1 MESALYAHLPIRTKH
16 RIMKKIIASILLG
29 CSFFGL
35 RAQKEINSVA
45 PIKKVTV
52 FFTGAQV
59 QHEAKLDLQAGRQ
72 DIVFQKLTDFIDPNT
87 VQVKA
92 QGDVTI
98 LSVRTRKNFED
109 LKISNEEIHALN
121 VKKEQLFKK
130 DQALRDEYVILE
142 MDKNLLLKNRDLK
155 GQDQGL
161 KITELKEAYLFMH
174 TKLTE
179 VITRETEIYAE
190 LEDLQKKMNQIEQEI
205 ISQRSKPVINYSEVV
220 VEVDVTKSCT
230 AGFQFNYIS
239 PNATWKAYYDMRS
252 DGIGK
257 PVRLEAKA
265 NVSQTTGIEWKDV
278 DLVLSTNDPYEN
290 AQEPILQPWI
300 IYYNN
305 YPQQK
310 TQSTRTLPQ
319 VNYAGEK
326 LRGEVIDASTG
337 EALPFA
343 RVQFANNPNI
353 AAVTNFD
360 GKFEL
365 TIPRGENYVN
375 ASFVGYNNAQQQ
387 ITSTYLKFFLEPQE
401 VELEE
406 VQIRGSRSD
415 NADYYYIDG
424 IEVRTEANT
433 ISREDISRMP
443 ARSAD
448 GIASSVGGINI
459 GRKRKME
466 FKNDAAPYK
475 ANAVATTI
483 TKKDLRVE
491 YAIQSKM
498 SIPSDGMDHRV
509 SIVTHELPASY
520 EYHVVPKIDP
530 SVYLSAQVVGWEKL
544 NLLSGESNIYFDGT
558 FMGKSFL
565 DVNST
570 KDTLSFSFGK
580 DSKISVERTRLKEK
594 SKIKTIGSRQKFD
607 VTWEI
612 KIKNN
617 GGAMIPLI
625 VKDQF
630 PVSNLEDIKVKRGD
644 VLDARVDEKTG
655 IITWSFLKGISG
667 SQTITFD
674 YSVDSQYGIQLYLE

>member
-1 MESALYAHLPIRTKH
+1 
-16 RIMKKIIASILLG
+16 MKKIIASLIVGFSLVQAT
-29 CSFFGL
+29 
-35 RAQKEINSVA
+35 AQKEITSVA

-59 QHEAKLDLQAGRQ
+59 QHEAKIDLQAGRQ

-121 VKKEQLFKK
+121 EKKNSLYKR

-142 MDKNLLLKNRDLK
+142 MDKNLLMQNRDLK

-161 KITELKEAYLFMH
+161 KTTELKEAYLFMH
-174 TKLTE
+174 SKLTE
-179 VITRETEIYAE
+179 VITRETAIYAE

-220 VEVDVTKSCT
+220 VEVDVNKSCT

-290 AQEPILQPWI
+290 AQEPTLQPWI

-310 TQSTRTLPQ
+310 TQTTRNLPQ
-319 VNYAGEK
+319 VAYAGEK

-343 RVQFANNPNI
+343 RVQFASNSNI
-353 AAVTNFD
+353 ATVTNFD

-365 TIPRGENYVN
+365 TIPKGENYVN
-375 ASFVGYNNAQQQ
+375 AIFVGYNTAQLQ

-401 VELEE
+401 VNLQE
-406 VQIRGSRSD
+406 VTISGERSA
-415 NADYYYIDG
+415 NADYYVDG
-424 IEVRTEANT
+424 IQVTSESNT
-433 ISREDISRMP
+433 IYREDIARMP

-448 GIASSVGGINI
+448 MLRSVPGVQI

-466 FKNDAAPYK
+466 FKNETAPYK

-498 SIPSDGMDHRV
+498 SIPSAGMDHRV
-509 SIVTHELPASY
+509 SIATHELPASY
-520 EYHVVPKIDP
+520 EYHVIPKIDP

-580 DSKISVERTRLKEK
+580 DSKVSVERTRLKEK

-612 KIKNN
+612 KVKNN
-617 GGAMIPLI
+617 GGAMIPVI
-625 VKDQF
+625 IKDQF
-630 PVSNLEDIKVKRGD
+630 PVSNQEDIKVKQGEIVD
-644 VLDARVDEKTG
+644 GKVDEKTG
-655 IITWSFLKGISG
+655 IITWSFLKGITG
-667 SQTITFD
+667 SQIITFD

>member
-1 MESALYAHLPIRTKH
+1 
-16 RIMKKIIASILLG
+16 MKGIKQRMMKRIIASILVG
-29 CSFFGL
+29 CSFVSAN
-35 RAQKEINSVA
+35 AQKEISTVA

-59 QHEAKLDLQAGRQ
+59 QHEAKIDLVSGRQ
-72 DIVFQKLTDFIDPNT
+72 DIVFQKLTDFVDPNT

-98 LSVRTRKNFED
+98 LSVRTRKNYED

-121 VKKEQLFKK
+121 AKKDLLYKK

-142 MDKNLLLKNRDLK
+142 MDKNLLMQNRDLK

-161 KITELKEAYLFMH
+161 KTTELKEAYLFMH

-179 VITRETEIYAE
+179 VITRETAIYAE

-265 NVSQTTGIEWKDV
+265 NVSQTTGIEWKNV

-290 AQEPILQPWI
+290 AQEPTLQPWI

-310 TQSTRTLPQ
+310 TQSTRSLPQ
-319 VNYAGEK
+319 MSYDGEK

-365 TIPRGENYVN
+365 TIPKGENYVN
-375 ASFVGYNNAQQQ
+375 ASFVGYNTAQLQ
-387 ITSTYLKFFLEPQE
+387 ITSTYLKFFLEPQDVVLQE
-401 VELEE
+401 VM
-406 VQIRGSRSD
+406 VRGARAEASD
-415 NADYYYIDG
+415 YYIDG
-424 IEVRTEANT
+424 VYESDASGAT
-433 ISREDISRMP
+433 ITREDIARMP
-443 ARSAD
+443 MRSAD
-448 GIASSVGGINI
+448 MAKSIPGVQTA
-459 GRKRKME
+459 RKRKME
-466 FKNDAAPYK
+466 FKNETAAYK
-475 ANAVATTI
+475 SNTVATTI

-509 SIVTHELPASY
+509 SIATHELPASY
-520 EYHVVPKIDP
+520 EYHVIPKIDP

-558 FMGKSFL
+558 FMGKSYL

-580 DSKISVERTRLKEK
+580 DSKVSVERTRVKEK

-607 VTWEI
+607 VIWEI

-625 VKDQF
+625 VKDQY
-630 PVSNLEDIKVKRGD
+630 PVSNQEDVKVKQGELVD
-644 VLDARVDEKTG
+644 GKVDEKTG
-655 IITWSFLKGISG
+655 IITWTFLKGISG

>member
-1 MESALYAHLPIRTKH
+1 
-16 RIMKKIIASILLG
+16 MKRIIASILFG
-29 CSFFGL
+29 CSVL
-35 RAQKEINSVA
+35 NASAQKEISTIA

-59 QHEAKLDLQAGRQ
+59 QHDAKVDLQIGRQ
-72 DIVFQKLTDFIDPNT
+72 DIVFQKLTDYIDPNT

-92 QGDVTI
+92 QGEVTI

-121 VKKEQLFKK
+121 AKKDLLYKK

-142 MDKNLLLKNRDLK
+142 MDKNLLLQNRDLK

-161 KITELKEAYLFMH
+161 KTTELKEAYLFMH

-179 VITRETEIYAE
+179 VITRETAIYAE

-205 ISQRSKPVINYSEVV
+205 ISQRSKPVINYSEVI
-220 VEVDVTKSCT
+220 VEVDVNKSCS

-239 PNATWKAYYDMRS
+239 PNATWKPYYDMRS

-265 NVSQTTGIEWKDV
+265 NVSQTTGIEWKNV

-290 AQEPILQPWI
+290 AQEPTLQTWI

-310 TQSTRTLPQ
+310 TQTTRNLPQ
-319 VNYAGEK
+319 VVYAGEK

-343 RVQFANNPNI
+343 RVQFANNPNLG
-353 AAVTNFD
+353 AVTDFD

-365 TIPRGENYVN
+365 TIPKGENYVN
-375 ASFVGYNNAQQQ
+375 ASFVGYNSAQQQ
-387 ITSTYLKFFLEPQE
+387 ITSTYLKFFLEPQQL
-401 VELEE
+401 ELEE
-406 VQIRGSRSD
+406 VQIRGSRSED
-415 NADYYYIDG
+415 VEYYVDG
-424 IEVRTEANT
+424 VQDAAEGNT
-433 ISREDISRMP
+433 ITRQDISRMP
-443 ARSAD
+443 ARTM
-448 GIASSVGGINI
+448 GGEMDMIS
-459 GRKRKME
+459 GVKSYRKRKMD
-466 FKNDAAPYK
+466 FKNETTEYK
-475 ANAVATTI
+475 ANVVATTI

-509 SIVTHELPASY
+509 SIATHELPASY
-520 EYHVVPKIDP
+520 EYHVIPKIDP

-580 DSKISVERTRLKEK
+580 DSKISVERTRMKEK

-625 VKDQF
+625 VKDQY
-630 PVSNLEDIKVKRGD
+630 PVSNQEDIKVKRGELAD
-644 VLDARVDEKTG
+644 GKVDDKTG

>member
-1 MESALYAHLPIRTKH
+1 
-16 RIMKKIIASILLG
+16 MKKITASAFIAINLF
-29 CSFFGL
+29 CVQ
-35 RAQKEINSVA
+35 AQKEINSVA
-45 PIKKVTV
+45 AIKKVTV
-52 FFTGAQV
+52 FFTGAQI
-59 QHEAKLDLQAGRQ
+59 QHEAKVELQAGRQ

-109 LKISNEEIHALN
+109 IKISNEEIRSLN
-121 VKKEQLFKK
+121 EKKDLLYKK
-130 DQALRDEYVILE
+130 DQALRDEYIILE
-142 MDKNLLLKNRDLK
+142 MDKNLLLNNRDLK

-179 VITRETEIYAE
+179 VITRETAIYAE
-190 LEDLQKKMNQIEQEI
+190 LESLQKQMNKIEQEI

-220 VEVDVTKSCT
+220 VEVDVSKSCT

-239 PNATWKAYYDMRS
+239 PNATWKPYYDMRS

-290 AQEPILQPWI
+290 AQEPTLQPWI

-310 TQSTRTLPQ
+310 TQTTRTLPQ

-337 EALPFA
+337 EAMPFA
-343 RVQFANNPNI
+343 KVQFANMPGG
-353 AAVTNFD
+353 AVTDFD

-365 TIPRGENYVN
+365 IVPKGENYLN
-375 ASFVGYNNAQQQ
+375 ASFVGYNSVQLP

-401 VELEE
+401 VTLQE
-406 VQIRGSRSD
+406 VVVRGSRFGD
-415 NADYYYIDG
+415 ADYYVDG
-424 IEVRTEANT
+424 VMNNVERRDIAQMPVRSLDLEELPGV
-433 ISREDISRMP
+433 RL
-443 ARSAD
+443 
-448 GIASSVGGINI
+448 
-459 GRKRKME
+459 RKKNKME
-466 FKNDAAPYK
+466 FNNVGNTYK
-475 ANAVATTI
+475 SNSVATTV

-498 SIPSDGMDHRV
+498 TIPTDGMDHRV

-558 FMGKSFL
+558 FMGKSYL
-565 DVNST
+565 DVSST

-630 PVSNLEDIKVKRGD
+630 PVSKKEDIKVKQGES
-644 VLDARVDEKTG
+644 VDGKVDDKTG

-667 SQTITFD
+667 TQTITFD

>member
-1 MESALYAHLPIRTKH
+1 
-16 RIMKKIIASILLG
+16 
-29 CSFFGL
+29 
-35 RAQKEINSVA
+35 
-45 PIKKVTV
+45 
-52 FFTGAQV
+52 
-59 QHEAKLDLQAGRQ
+59 
-72 DIVFQKLTDFIDPNT
+72 
-87 VQVKA
+87 
-92 QGDVTI
+92 
-98 LSVRTRKNFED
+98 
-109 LKISNEEIHALN
+109 
-121 VKKEQLFKK
+121 
-130 DQALRDEYVILE
+130 
-142 MDKNLLLKNRDLK
+142 
-155 GQDQGL
+155 
-161 KITELKEAYLFMH
+161 
-174 TKLTE
+174 
-179 VITRETEIYAE
+179 
-190 LEDLQKKMNQIEQEI
+190 
-205 ISQRSKPVINYSEVV
+205 
-220 VEVDVTKSCT
+220 
-230 AGFQFNYIS
+230 
-239 PNATWKAYYDMRS
+239 MRS

-265 NVSQTTGIEWKDV
+265 NVSQTTGIEWKNV
-278 DLVLSTNDPYEN
+278 DLVLSTNDPYDN
-290 AQEPILQPWI
+290 TQEPTLQPWI

-310 TQSTRTLPQ
+310 TQTTRNLPQ
-319 VNYAGEK
+319 VVYAGEK
-326 LRGEVIDASTG
+326 LRGEVIDASNG

-343 RVQFANNPNI
+343 RVQFANNPTI
-353 AAVTNFD
+353 AVVTDFD
-360 GKFEL
+360 GKFEM
-365 TIPRGENYVN
+365 TIPKGENYVN

-406 VQIRGSRSD
+406 VQIRGSRSED
-415 NADYYYIDG
+415 ADYYIDG
-424 IEVRTEANT
+424 IQVTSEKNT
-433 ISREDISRMP
+433 ITRQDISRMP

-448 GIASSVGGINI
+448 GVARSVAGVNT

-466 FKNDAAPYK
+466 FKNESAGYK
-475 ANAVATTI
+475 ANAVSTTI

-509 SIVTHELPASY
+509 SIATHELPASY

-580 DSKISVERTRLKEK
+580 DSKISVERTRVKEK

-630 PVSNLEDIKVKRGD
+630 PVSNQEDIKVKQGD
-644 VLDARVDEKTG
+644 LVDGKVDEKTG

>member
-1 MESALYAHLPIRTKH
+1 
-16 RIMKKIIASILLG
+16 MKRIIASILLG
-29 CSFFGL
+29 CSFL
-35 RAQKEINSVA
+35 SLKAQKEITSIA

-59 QHEAKLDLQAGRQ
+59 QHEAKMDLQMGRQ
-72 DIVFQKLTDFIDPNT
+72 DIVFQKLTDFVDPNT

-98 LSVRTRKNFED
+98 LSVRTRKNYED
-109 LKISNEEIHALN
+109 LRINNEEIHALN
-121 VKKEQLFKK
+121 AKKDLLYKK

-142 MDKNLLLKNRDLK
+142 MDKNLLLQNRDLK

-179 VITRETEIYAE
+179 VITRETAIYAE

-220 VEVDVTKSCT
+220 VEVDVNKSCT

-265 NVSQTTGIEWKDV
+265 NVSQTTGIEWKNV

-290 AQEPILQPWI
+290 AQEPTLQPWI

-310 TQSTRTLPQ
+310 TQTTRTLPQ
-319 VNYAGEK
+319 VVYAGEK
-326 LRGEVIDASTG
+326 LRGEVIDASNG

-343 RVQFANNPNI
+343 RVQFANNPTI
-353 AAVTNFD
+353 AVVTDFD
-360 GKFEL
+360 GKFEM
-365 TIPRGENYVN
+365 TIPKGENYVN

-406 VQIRGSRSD
+406 VQIRGARSED
-415 NADYYYIDG
+415 ADYYIDG
-424 IEVRTEANT
+424 IQVTSEKNT
-433 ISREDISRMP
+433 ITRQDISRMP

-448 GIASSVGGINI
+448 MLQSVPGVQI

-466 FKNDAAPYK
+466 FKNESAGYK

-509 SIVTHELPASY
+509 SIATHELPASY

-580 DSKISVERTRLKEK
+580 DSKISVERTRVKEK

-630 PVSNLEDIKVKRGD
+630 PVSNQEDIKVKRGD
-644 VLDARVDEKTG
+644 LVDGTADEKTG
-655 IITWSFLKGISG
+655 IITWSFLKGITG

>member
-1 MESALYAHLPIRTKH
+1 
-16 RIMKKIIASILLG
+16 MKRIIASFLLG
-29 CSFFGL
+29 FSL
-35 RAQKEINSVA
+35 LPVSAQKEISMVA

-59 QHEAKLDLQAGRQ
+59 QHEMKMDLVSGRQ

-98 LSVRTRKNFED
+98 LSVRTRKNYED

-121 VKKEQLFKK
+121 AKKELLYKK
-130 DQALRDEYVILE
+130 DLALRDEYVILE
-142 MDKNLLLKNRDLK
+142 MDKNLLLQNRDLK

-161 KITELKEAYLFMH
+161 KMTELKEAYLFMH
-174 TKLTE
+174 TKITE
-179 VITRETEIYAE
+179 VITRETAIFAE
-190 LEDLQKKMNQIEQEI
+190 LEELQKKMNQIEQEI

-220 VEVDVTKSCT
+220 VEVDVNKSCT
-230 AGFQFNYIS
+230 AGFLFNYIS
-239 PNATWKAYYDMRS
+239 PNATWRPYYDMRS

-265 NVSQTTGIEWKDV
+265 NVSQTTGIEWKNV

-290 AQEPILQPWI
+290 AQEPTLQPWM

-310 TQSTRTLPQ
+310 TQTTRNLPQ
-319 VNYAGEK
+319 VNYDGEK

-337 EALPFA
+337 EAMPFA

-353 AAVTNFD
+353 AAVTDFD

-365 TIPRGENYVN
+365 TIPRGENYVT
-375 ASFVGYNNAQQQ
+375 AIFVGYNTVQLQ
-387 ITSTYLKFFLEPQE
+387 ITSTYLKFFMEPQE

-406 VQIRGSRSD
+406 IQVRGARSED
-415 NADYYYIDG
+415 AVSDYYIDG
-424 IEVRTEANT
+424 IQVMEPGRSIT
-433 ISREDISRMP
+433 REDIARMP
-443 ARSAD
+443 AKMTMERLAVLPGVQSR
-448 GIASSVGGINI
+448 
-459 GRKRKME
+459 RKGKME
-466 FKNDAAPYK
+466 YKNESTAWK
-475 ANAVATTI
+475 SNTVATTI

-580 DSKISVERTRLKEK
+580 DSKISVERTRVKEK

-625 VKDQF
+625 VKDQY
-630 PVSNLEDIKVKRGD
+630 PVSNQEDIKVKQGELVD
-644 VLDARVDEKTG
+644 GKVDEKTG

>member
-1 MESALYAHLPIRTKH
+1 MKGIKH
-16 RIMKKIIASILLG
+16 RIMKRIIASILMG
-29 CSFFGL
+29 CSL
-35 RAQKEINSVA
+35 LNASAQKEISTVA

-59 QHEAKLDLQAGRQ
+59 QHEAKVDLQMGRQ

-121 VKKEQLFKK
+121 AKKDLLYKK

-142 MDKNLLLKNRDLK
+142 MDKNLLMQNRDLK

-179 VITRETEIYAE
+179 VITRETAIYAE

-265 NVSQTTGIEWKDV
+265 NVSQTTGIEWKNV

-290 AQEPILQPWI
+290 AQEPTLQPWI

-310 TQSTRTLPQ
+310 TQTTRNLPQ
-319 VNYAGEK
+319 VVYAGEK

-337 EALPFA
+337 EAMPFA

-353 AAVTNFD
+353 AAISDFD

-365 TIPRGENYVN
+365 TIPKGENYVT
-375 ASFVGYNNAQQQ
+375 ASYVGYNAVQLQ

-401 VELEE
+401 VVLEE

-415 NADYYYIDG
+415 DADYYEDG
-424 IEVRTEANT
+424 MQLTSESNT

-448 GIASSVGGINI
+448 MLRAIPGVQI
-459 GRKRKME
+459 GKKRKMD
-466 FKNDAAPYK
+466 FKNETAGYK

-509 SIVTHELPASY
+509 SIATHELPASY
-520 EYHVVPKIDP
+520 EYHVIPKIDP

-558 FMGKSFL
+558 FMGKSYL

-580 DSKISVERTRLKEK
+580 DSKVSVERTRMKEK
-594 SKIKTIGSRQKFD
+594 SKIKTIGSRQKFE

-625 VKDQF
+625 VKDQY
-630 PVSNLEDIKVKRGD
+630 PVSNQEDIKVKQGEL
-644 VLDARVDEKTG
+644 VEGKVDEKTG
-655 IITWSFLKGISG
+655 IITWTFLKGISG

>member
-1 MESALYAHLPIRTKH
+1 MKGIKQ
-16 RIMKKIIASILLG
+16 RIMKRIIASILVG
-29 CSFFGL
+29 CSFVSAN
-35 RAQKEINSVA
+35 AQKEISSVA

-59 QHEAKLDLQAGRQ
+59 QHETKIDLVSGRQ
-72 DIVFQKLTDFIDPNT
+72 DIVFQKLTDFVDPNT

-98 LSVRTRKNFED
+98 LSVRTRKNYED

-121 VKKEQLFKK
+121 AKKDLLYKK

-142 MDKNLLLKNRDLK
+142 MDKNLLMQNRDLK

-161 KITELKEAYLFMH
+161 KTTELKEAYLFMH

-179 VITRETEIYAE
+179 VITRETAIYAE

-265 NVSQTTGIEWKDV
+265 NVSQTTGIEWKNV
-278 DLVLSTNDPYEN
+278 DIVLSTNDPYEN
-290 AQEPILQPWI
+290 AQEPTMQPWI

-310 TQSTRTLPQ
+310 TQTTRSLPQ
-319 VNYAGEK
+319 MSYDGEK

-365 TIPRGENYVN
+365 TIPKGENYVN
-375 ASFVGYNNAQQQ
+375 ASFVGYNTAQLQ

-401 VELEE
+401 VVLQE
-406 VQIRGSRSD
+406 VMVRGARAEASD
-415 NADYYYIDG
+415 YYIDG
-424 IEVRTEANT
+424 VYESDASGAT
-433 ISREDISRMP
+433 ITREDIARMP
-443 ARSAD
+443 MRSAD
-448 GIASSVGGINI
+448 MAKSIPGVQTA
-459 GRKRKME
+459 RKRKME
-466 FKNDAAPYK
+466 FKNETAAYK
-475 ANAVATTI
+475 SNTVATTI

-509 SIVTHELPASY
+509 SIATHELPASY
-520 EYHVVPKIDP
+520 EYHVIPKIDP

-558 FMGKSFL
+558 FMGKSYL

-580 DSKISVERTRLKEK
+580 DSKVSVERTRVKEK

-617 GGAMIPLI
+617 GGTMIPLI
-625 VKDQF
+625 VKDQY
-630 PVSNLEDIKVKRGD
+630 PVSNQEDIKVKQGELVD
-644 VLDARVDEKTG
+644 GKVDEKTG
-655 IITWSFLKGISG
+655 IITWTFLKGISG

>member
-1 MESALYAHLPIRTKH
+1 
-16 RIMKKIIASILLG
+16 MKRIIASILMG
-29 CSFFGL
+29 CSL
-35 RAQKEINSVA
+35 LNASAQKEISTVA

-59 QHEAKLDLQAGRQ
+59 QHEAKVDLQMGRQ
-72 DIVFQKLTDFIDPNT
+72 DIVFQKLTDFVDPNT

-121 VKKEQLFKK
+121 AKKDLLYKK

-142 MDKNLLLKNRDLK
+142 MDKNLLMQNRDLK

-179 VITRETEIYAE
+179 VITRETAIYAE

-265 NVSQTTGIEWKDV
+265 NVSQTTGIEWKNV

-290 AQEPILQPWI
+290 AQEPTLQPWI

-310 TQSTRTLPQ
+310 TQTTRNLPQ
-319 VNYAGEK
+319 VVYAGEK

-337 EALPFA
+337 EAMPFA

-353 AAVTNFD
+353 AAISDFD

-365 TIPRGENYVN
+365 TIPKGENYVT
-375 ASFVGYNNAQQQ
+375 ASYVGYNAVQLQ
-387 ITSTYLKFFLEPQE
+387 ITSTYVKFFLEPQE
-401 VELEE
+401 VVLQE
-406 VQIRGSRSD
+406 VMVRGSRSD
-415 NADYYYIDG
+415 DADYYVDG
-424 IEVRTEANT
+424 MQLTSESNT

-448 GIASSVGGINI
+448 MLRAIPGVQI
-459 GRKRKME
+459 GKKRKMD
-466 FKNDAAPYK
+466 FKNETAGYK

-509 SIVTHELPASY
+509 SIATHELPASY
-520 EYHVVPKIDP
+520 EYHVIPKIDP

-558 FMGKSFL
+558 FMGKSYL

-580 DSKISVERTRLKEK
+580 DSKVSVERTRMKEK
-594 SKIKTIGSRQKFD
+594 SKIKTIGSRQKFE

-625 VKDQF
+625 VKDQY
-630 PVSNLEDIKVKRGD
+630 PVSNQEDIKVKQGEL
-644 VLDARVDEKTG
+644 VEGKVDEKTG
-655 IITWSFLKGISG
+655 IITWTFLKGISG

>member
-1 MESALYAHLPIRTKH
+1 
-16 RIMKKIIASILLG
+16 MKKITASAFIAINLF
-29 CSFFGL
+29 CVQ
-35 RAQKEINSVA
+35 AQKEINSLA
-45 PIKKVTV
+45 AIKKVTV
-52 FFTGAQV
+52 FFTGAQI
-59 QHEAKLDLQAGRQ
+59 QHEAKVELQAGRQ

-92 QGDVTI
+92 QGDVII

-109 LKISNEEIHALN
+109 IKISNEEIRSLN
-121 VKKEQLFKK
+121 EKKDLLYKK
-130 DQALRDEYVILE
+130 DQALRDEYIILE
-142 MDKNLLLKNRDLK
+142 MDKNLLLNNRDLK

-161 KITELKEAYLFMH
+161 KTTELKEAYLFMH

-179 VITRETEIYAE
+179 VITRETAIYAE
-190 LEDLQKKMNQIEQEI
+190 LESLQKQMNKIEQEI

-220 VEVDVTKSCT
+220 VEVDVSKSCT

-239 PNATWKAYYDMRS
+239 PNATWKPYYDMRS

-290 AQEPILQPWI
+290 AQEPTLQPWI

-310 TQSTRTLPQ
+310 TQTTRTLPQ

-337 EALPFA
+337 EAMPFA
-343 RVQFANNPNI
+343 KVQFANMPGG
-353 AAVTNFD
+353 AVTDFD

-365 TIPRGENYVN
+365 IVPKGENYLN
-375 ASFVGYNNAQQQ
+375 ASFVGYNSVQLP
-387 ITSTYLKFFLEPQE
+387 ITSTYLKFFLEPQDVTLQE
-401 VELEE
+401 V
-406 VQIRGSRSD
+406 VVRGSRSD
-415 NADYYYIDG
+415 EADYYVDG
-424 IEVRTEANT
+424 IEVASEQNT
-433 ISREDISRMP
+433 LTRQDISRMP
-443 ARSAD
+443 VRSLD
-448 GIASSVGGINI
+448 LEELPGVRL
-459 GRKRKME
+459 RKKNKME
-466 FKNDAAPYK
+466 FNNVGNTYK
-475 ANAVATTI
+475 SNSVATTV

-498 SIPSDGMDHRV
+498 TIPTDGMDHRV

-558 FMGKSFL
+558 FMGKSYL

-580 DSKISVERTRLKEK
+580 DSKISVERTRMKEK

-630 PVSNLEDIKVKRGD
+630 PVSNQEDIKVKQGES
-644 VLDARVDEKTG
+644 VDGKVDDKTG

-667 SQTITFD
+667 TQTITFD

>member
-1 MESALYAHLPIRTKH
+1 
-16 RIMKKIIASILLG
+16 MKKITASAFIAINLF
-29 CSFFGL
+29 CVQ
-35 RAQKEINSVA
+35 AQKEINSLA
-45 PIKKVTV
+45 AIKKVTV
-52 FFTGAQV
+52 FFTGAQI
-59 QHEAKLDLQAGRQ
+59 QHEAKVELQAGRQ

-109 LKISNEEIHALN
+109 IKISNEEIRSLN
-121 VKKEQLFKK
+121 EKKDLLYKK
-130 DQALRDEYVILE
+130 DQALRDEYIILE
-142 MDKNLLLKNRDLK
+142 MDKNLLLNNRDLK

-161 KITELKEAYLFMH
+161 KTTELKEAYLFMH

-179 VITRETEIYAE
+179 VITRETAIYAE
-190 LEDLQKKMNQIEQEI
+190 LESLQKQMNKIEQEI

-220 VEVDVTKSCT
+220 VEVDVSKSCT

-239 PNATWKAYYDMRS
+239 PNATWKPYYDMRS

-290 AQEPILQPWI
+290 AQEPTLQPWI

-310 TQSTRTLPQ
+310 TQTTRTLPQ

-337 EALPFA
+337 EAMPFA
-343 RVQFANNPNI
+343 KVQFANMPGG
-353 AAVTNFD
+353 AVTDFD

-365 TIPRGENYVN
+365 IVPKGENYLN
-375 ASFVGYNNAQQQ
+375 ASFVGYNSVQLP
-387 ITSTYLKFFLEPQE
+387 ITSTYLKFFLEPQDVTLQE
-401 VELEE
+401 V
-406 VQIRGSRSD
+406 VVRGSRSD
-415 NADYYYIDG
+415 EADYYVDG
-424 IEVRTEANT
+424 IEVASEQNT
-433 ISREDISRMP
+433 LTRQDISRMP
-443 ARSAD
+443 VRSLD
-448 GIASSVGGINI
+448 LEELPGVRL
-459 GRKRKME
+459 RKKNKME
-466 FKNDAAPYK
+466 FNNVGNTYK
-475 ANAVATTI
+475 SNSVATTV

-498 SIPSDGMDHRV
+498 TIPTDGMDHRV

-558 FMGKSFL
+558 FMGKSYL

-580 DSKISVERTRLKEK
+580 DSKISVERTRMKEK

-630 PVSNLEDIKVKRGD
+630 PVSNQEDIKVKQGES
-644 VLDARVDEKTG
+644 VDGKVDDKTG

-667 SQTITFD
+667 TQTITFD

>member
-1 MESALYAHLPIRTKH
+1 
-16 RIMKKIIASILLG
+16 MKKITASAFIAINLF
-29 CSFFGL
+29 CVQ
-35 RAQKEINSVA
+35 AQKEINSVA
-45 PIKKVTV
+45 AIKKVTV
-52 FFTGAQV
+52 FFTGAQI
-59 QHEAKLDLQAGRQ
+59 QHEAKVELQAGRQ

-109 LKISNEEIHALN
+109 IKISNEEIRSLN
-121 VKKEQLFKK
+121 EKKDLLYKK
-130 DQALRDEYVILE
+130 DQALRDEYIILE
-142 MDKNLLLKNRDLK
+142 MDKNLLLNNRDLK

-161 KITELKEAYLFMH
+161 KTTELKEAYLFMH

-179 VITRETEIYAE
+179 VITRETAIYAE
-190 LEDLQKKMNQIEQEI
+190 LESLQKQMNKIEQEI

-220 VEVDVTKSCT
+220 VEVDVSKSCT

-239 PNATWKAYYDMRS
+239 PNATWKPYYDMRS

-290 AQEPILQPWI
+290 AQEPTLQPWI

-310 TQSTRTLPQ
+310 TQTTRTLPQ

-337 EALPFA
+337 EAMPFA
-343 RVQFANNPNI
+343 KVQFANMPGG
-353 AAVTNFD
+353 AVTDFD

-365 TIPRGENYVN
+365 IVPKGENYLN
-375 ASFVGYNNAQQQ
+375 ASFVGYNSVQLP
-387 ITSTYLKFFLEPQE
+387 ITSTYLKFFLEPQDVTLQE
-401 VELEE
+401 V
-406 VQIRGSRSD
+406 VVRGSRSD
-415 NADYYYIDG
+415 EADYYVDG
-424 IEVRTEANT
+424 IEVTSEQNT
-433 ISREDISRMP
+433 ITRQDISRMP
-443 ARSAD
+443 VRSLD
-448 GIASSVGGINI
+448 LEELPGVRL
-459 GRKRKME
+459 RKKNKME
-466 FKNDAAPYK
+466 FNNVGNTYK
-475 ANAVATTI
+475 SNSVATTV

-498 SIPSDGMDHRV
+498 TIPTDGMDHRV

-558 FMGKSFL
+558 FMGKSYL

-580 DSKISVERTRLKEK
+580 DSKISVERTRMKEK

-630 PVSNLEDIKVKRGD
+630 PVSNQEDIKVKQGESVD
-644 VLDARVDEKTG
+644 GKVDEKTG

-667 SQTITFD
+667 TQTITFD

>member
-1 MESALYAHLPIRTKH
+1 
-16 RIMKKIIASILLG
+16 MKKILFSILMSSCVL
-29 CSFFGL
+29 S
-35 RAQKEINSVA
+35 ATSQKEVNSLA
-45 PIKKVTV
+45 AIKKVTV
-52 FFTGAQV
+52 FFTGAQI
-59 QHEAKLDLQAGRQ
+59 QHEAKMELQAGRQ
-72 DIVFQKLTDFIDPNT
+72 DIVFQKLTDFLDPNT

-109 LKISNEEIHALN
+109 VKISNEEIRVLN
-121 VKKEQLFKK
+121 EKKELLYKR
-130 DQALRDEYVILE
+130 DQALRDEYIILE
-142 MDKNLLLKNRDLK
+142 MDKNLLMQNRNLK

-161 KITELKEAYLFMH
+161 KTTELKEAYLFMH

-179 VITRETEIYAE
+179 VITRETAIYAE
-190 LEDLQKKMNQIEQEI
+190 LEELQKKMNQIEQEI
-205 ISQRSKPVINYSEVV
+205 ISQRSRPVINYSEVV
-220 VEVDVTKSCT
+220 VEVDVAKSCN
-230 AGFQFNYIS
+230 ASFQFNYIS
-239 PNATWKAYYDMRS
+239 PNATWKPYYDMRS
-252 DGIGK
+252 EGIGK

-290 AQEPILQPWI
+290 AQEPSLQPWI

-310 TQSTRTLPQ
+310 TQTTRTLPQ

-337 EALPFA
+337 EAMPFA
-343 RVQFANNPNI
+343 KVQFANVPMG
-353 AAVTNFD
+353 AVTDFD

-365 TIPRGENYVN
+365 IIPKGENYLT
-375 ASFVGYNNAQQQ
+375 ASFVGYKSMQLQ
-387 ITSTYLKFFLEPQE
+387 ITSTYLKFFLEPEEIQLQE
-401 VELEE
+401 VVVL
-406 VQIRGSRSD
+406 RGGRSED
-415 NADYYYIDG
+415 ADYFVDG
-424 IEVRTEANT
+424 VQVSDEIT
-433 ISREDISRMP
+433 REDISQMP
-443 ARSAD
+443 MRSA
-448 GIASSVGGINI
+448 GILEQIPGVNFR
-459 GRKRKME
+459 RKGKMD
-466 FKNDAAPYK
+466 FKTEAWSNK
-475 ANAVATTI
+475 NNVVSTTV

-498 SIPSDGMDHRV
+498 TIPTDGMDHRV
-509 SIVTHELPASY
+509 SIDSHELPASY

-580 DSKISVERTRLKEK
+580 DSKVSVERTRVKEK
-594 SKIKTIGSRQKFD
+594 SKVKNIGSRQKFD

-625 VKDQF
+625 VKDQY
-630 PVSNLEDIKVKRGD
+630 PVSNQEDIKVKQGD
-644 VLDARVDEKTG
+644 LVDGKLDEKTG
-655 IITWSFLKGISG
+655 IITWSFLKGITG
-667 SQTITFD
+667 TQIITFD

>member
-1 MESALYAHLPIRTKH
+1 
-16 RIMKKIIASILLG
+16 
-29 CSFFGL
+29 
-35 RAQKEINSVA
+35 
-45 PIKKVTV
+45 
-52 FFTGAQV
+52 
-59 QHEAKLDLQAGRQ
+59 
-72 DIVFQKLTDFIDPNT
+72 
-87 VQVKA
+87 
-92 QGDVTI
+92 
-98 LSVRTRKNFED
+98 
-109 LKISNEEIHALN
+109 
-121 VKKEQLFKK
+121 
-130 DQALRDEYVILE
+130 
-142 MDKNLLLKNRDLK
+142 
-155 GQDQGL
+155 
-161 KITELKEAYLFMH
+161 
-174 TKLTE
+174 
-179 VITRETEIYAE
+179 
-190 LEDLQKKMNQIEQEI
+190 
-205 ISQRSKPVINYSEVV
+205 
-220 VEVDVTKSCT
+220 
-230 AGFQFNYIS
+230 
-239 PNATWKAYYDMRS
+239 MRS

-265 NVSQTTGIEWKDV
+265 NVSQTTGIEWKNV

-290 AQEPILQPWI
+290 AQEPTLQPWI

-310 TQSTRTLPQ
+310 TQSTRSLPQ
-319 VNYAGEK
+319 MSYDGEK

-365 TIPRGENYVN
+365 TIPKGENYVN
-375 ASFVGYNNAQQQ
+375 ASFVGYNTAQLQ
-387 ITSTYLKFFLEPQE
+387 ITSTYLKFFLEPQDVVLQE
-401 VELEE
+401 VM
-406 VQIRGSRSD
+406 VRGARAEASD
-415 NADYYYIDG
+415 YYIDG
-424 IEVRTEANT
+424 VYESDASGAT
-433 ISREDISRMP
+433 ITREDIARMP
-443 ARSAD
+443 MRSAD
-448 GIASSVGGINI
+448 MAKSIPGVQTA
-459 GRKRKME
+459 RKRKME
-466 FKNDAAPYK
+466 FKNETAAYK
-475 ANAVATTI
+475 SNTVATTI

-509 SIVTHELPASY
+509 SIATHELPASY
-520 EYHVVPKIDP
+520 EYHVIPKIDP

-558 FMGKSFL
+558 FMGKSYL

-580 DSKISVERTRLKEK
+580 DSKVSVERTRVKEK

-625 VKDQF
+625 VKDQY
-630 PVSNLEDIKVKRGD
+630 PVSNQEDIKVKQGELVD
-644 VLDARVDEKTG
+644 GKVDEKTG
-655 IITWSFLKGISG
+655 IITWTFLKGISG

>member
-1 MESALYAHLPIRTKH
+1 MKGIKY
-16 RIMKKIIASILLG
+16 RIMKRIIASILMG
-29 CSFFGL
+29 CSFWNAS
-35 RAQKEINSVA
+35 AQKEISTVA

-59 QHEAKLDLQAGRQ
+59 QHEAKVDLQMGRQ
-72 DIVFQKLTDFIDPNT
+72 DIVFQKLTDFVDPNT

-109 LKISNEEIHALN
+109 LRISNEEIHALN
-121 VKKEQLFKK
+121 AKKDLLYKK

-142 MDKNLLLKNRDLK
+142 MDKNLLLQNRDLK

-179 VITRETEIYAE
+179 VITRETAIYAE

-220 VEVDVTKSCT
+220 VEVDVNKSCT

-265 NVSQTTGIEWKDV
+265 NVSQTTGIEWKNV

-290 AQEPILQPWI
+290 AQEPTLQPWI

-310 TQSTRTLPQ
+310 TQTTRNLPQ
-319 VNYAGEK
+319 VVYAGEK

-343 RVQFANNPNI
+343 RVQFANNPTI
-353 AAVTNFD
+353 AVVTDFD
-360 GKFEL
+360 GKFEM
-365 TIPRGENYVN
+365 TIPKGENYLNV
-375 ASFVGYNNAQQQ
+375 SFVGYNNAQQQ

-401 VELEE
+401 VVLQE
-406 VQIRGSRSD
+406 VMIRGSRSED
-415 NADYYYIDG
+415 ADYYVDG
-424 IEVRTEANT
+424 NQSESAITR
-433 ISREDISRMP
+433 RDIARMP

-448 GIASSVGGINI
+448 GVARSVAGVNT

-466 FKNDAAPYK
+466 FKNETTAYK

-498 SIPSDGMDHRV
+498 SIPSDGIDHRV
-509 SIVTHELPASY
+509 SIATHELPASY

-630 PVSNLEDIKVKRGD
+630 PVSNQEDIKVKRGELVD
-644 VLDARVDEKTG
+644 GTADEKTG

>member
-1 MESALYAHLPIRTKH
+1 MKGIKH
-16 RIMKKIIASILLG
+16 RIMKRIIASILMG
-29 CSFFGL
+29 CSL
-35 RAQKEINSVA
+35 LNASAQKEISTVA

-59 QHEAKLDLQAGRQ
+59 QHEAKVDLQMGRQ

-121 VKKEQLFKK
+121 AKKDLLYKK

-142 MDKNLLLKNRDLK
+142 MDKNLLLQNRDLK

-179 VITRETEIYAE
+179 VITRETAIYAE

-265 NVSQTTGIEWKDV
+265 NVSQTTGIEWKNV

-290 AQEPILQPWI
+290 AQEPTLQPWI

-310 TQSTRTLPQ
+310 TQTTRNLPQ
-319 VNYAGEK
+319 VVYAGEK

-337 EALPFA
+337 EAMPFA

-353 AAVTNFD
+353 AAISDFD

-365 TIPRGENYVN
+365 TIPKGENYVT
-375 ASFVGYNNAQQQ
+375 ASYVGYNAVQLQ
-387 ITSTYLKFFLEPQE
+387 ITSTYVKFFLEPQE
-401 VELEE
+401 VVLQE

-415 NADYYYIDG
+415 DADYYVDG
-424 IEVRTEANT
+424 MQLTSESNT

-448 GIASSVGGINI
+448 MLRAIPGVQI
-459 GRKRKME
+459 GKKRKMD
-466 FKNDAAPYK
+466 FKNETAGYK

-509 SIVTHELPASY
+509 SIATHELPASY
-520 EYHVVPKIDP
+520 EYHVIPKIDP

-558 FMGKSFL
+558 FMGKSYL

-580 DSKISVERTRLKEK
+580 DSKVSVERTRVKEK
-594 SKIKTIGSRQKFD
+594 SKIKTIGSRQKFE

-625 VKDQF
+625 VKDQY
-630 PVSNLEDIKVKRGD
+630 PVSNQEDIKVKQGEL
-644 VLDARVDEKTG
+644 VEGKVDEKTG
-655 IITWSFLKGISG
+655 IITWTFLKGISG

>member
-1 MESALYAHLPIRTKH
+1 MKGIKH
-16 RIMKKIIASILLG
+16 RIMKRIIASILMG
-29 CSFFGL
+29 CSL
-35 RAQKEINSVA
+35 LNASAQKEISTVA

-59 QHEAKLDLQAGRQ
+59 QHEAKVDLQMGRQ
-72 DIVFQKLTDFIDPNT
+72 DIVFQKLTDFVDPNT

-121 VKKEQLFKK
+121 AKKDLLYKK

-142 MDKNLLLKNRDLK
+142 MDKNLLMQNRDLK

-161 KITELKEAYLFMH
+161 KTTELKEAYLFMH

-179 VITRETEIYAE
+179 VITRETAIYAE

-265 NVSQTTGIEWKDV
+265 NVSQTTGIEWKNV

-290 AQEPILQPWI
+290 AQEPTMQPWI

-310 TQSTRTLPQ
+310 TQTTRSLPQ
-319 VNYAGEK
+319 MSYDGEK

-343 RVQFANNPNI
+343 RVHFANNPNI

-365 TIPRGENYVN
+365 TIPKGENYVN
-375 ASFVGYNNAQQQ
+375 ASFVGYNTGQLQ
-387 ITSTYLKFFLEPQE
+387 ITSTYVKFFLEPQE
-401 VELEE
+401 VVLQE
-406 VQIRGSRSD
+406 VMIRGARSD
-415 NADYYYIDG
+415 DADYYIDG
-424 IEVRTEANT
+424 IQVTSEANT
-433 ISREDISRMP
+433 ITREDFSRMP
-443 ARSAD
+443 MRSAD
-448 GIASSVGGINI
+448 GIASSVGGVDYR
-459 GRKRKME
+459 RKRKME
-466 FKNDAAPYK
+466 FKNETTAYK
-475 ANAVATTI
+475 SNAVATTI

-498 SIPSDGMDHRV
+498 SIPSDGMEHRV
-509 SIVTHELPASY
+509 SIATHELPASY
-520 EYHVVPKIDP
+520 EYHVLPKIDP

-558 FMGKSFL
+558 FMGKSYL

-580 DSKISVERTRLKEK
+580 DSKVSVERTRVREK
-594 SKIKTIGSRQKFD
+594 SKIKTIGSRQKFE

-625 VKDQF
+625 VKDQY
-630 PVSNLEDIKVKRGD
+630 PVSNQEDIKVKQGELVD
-644 VLDARVDEKTG
+644 GKVDEKTG
-655 IITWSFLKGISG
+655 IITWTFLKGISG

>member
-1 MESALYAHLPIRTKH
+1 MESPLYAHLHTRIKD
-16 RIMKKIIASILLG
+16 RIMKKIIASVLLG
-29 CSFFGL
+29 CSFLGVN
-35 RAQKEINSVA
+35 AQKEISSVA

-59 QHEAKLDLQAGRQ
+59 QHEAKLDLQIGRQ
-72 DIVFQKLTDFIDPNT
+72 DIVFQKLTDFVDPNT

-98 LSVRTRKNFED
+98 LSVRTRKNYED

-121 VKKEQLFKK
+121 AKKDLLYKK

-142 MDKNLLLKNRDLK
+142 MDKNLLLQNRDLK

-179 VITRETEIYAE
+179 VITRETAIYAE

-220 VEVDVTKSCT
+220 VEVDVNKSCT

-265 NVSQTTGIEWKDV
+265 NVSQTTGIEWKNV

-290 AQEPILQPWI
+290 AQEPTLQPWI

-310 TQSTRTLPQ
+310 TQTTRNLPQ
-319 VNYAGEK
+319 VAYAGEK
-326 LRGEVIDASTG
+326 LRGEVIDASNG

-343 RVQFANNPNI
+343 RVQFANNPTI
-353 AAVTNFD
+353 AVVTDFD
-360 GKFEL
+360 GKFEM
-365 TIPRGENYVN
+365 TIPKGENYVN

-406 VQIRGSRSD
+406 VQIRGARSED
-415 NADYYYIDG
+415 ADYYIDG
-424 IEVRTEANT
+424 IQVTSEKNT
-433 ISREDISRMP
+433 ITRQDISRMP
-443 ARSAD
+443 VRSAD
-448 GIASSVGGINI
+448 MMRSVPGVQI

-466 FKNDAAPYK
+466 FKNESAGYK

-509 SIVTHELPASY
+509 SIATHELPASY

-558 FMGKSFL
+558 FMGKSYL

-580 DSKISVERTRLKEK
+580 DSKISVERTRVKEK

-630 PVSNLEDIKVKRGD
+630 PVSNQEDIKVKRGD
-644 VLDARVDEKTG
+644 LVDGTADEKTG
-655 IITWSFLKGISG
+655 IITWSFLKGITG

>member
-1 MESALYAHLPIRTKH
+1 
-16 RIMKKIIASILLG
+16 MKKITASAFIAINLF
-29 CSFFGL
+29 CVQ
-35 RAQKEINSVA
+35 AQKEINSVA
-45 PIKKVTV
+45 AIKKVTV
-52 FFTGAQV
+52 FFTGAQI
-59 QHEAKLDLQAGRQ
+59 QHEAKVELQAGRQ

-109 LKISNEEIHALN
+109 IKISNEEIRSLN
-121 VKKEQLFKK
+121 EKKDLLYKK
-130 DQALRDEYVILE
+130 DQALRDEYIILE
-142 MDKNLLLKNRDLK
+142 MDKNLLLNNRDLK

-161 KITELKEAYLFMH
+161 KTTELKEAYLFMH

-179 VITRETEIYAE
+179 VITRETAIYAE
-190 LEDLQKKMNQIEQEI
+190 LESLQKQMNKIEQEI

-220 VEVDVTKSCT
+220 VEVDVSKSCT

-239 PNATWKAYYDMRS
+239 PNATWKPYYDMRS

-290 AQEPILQPWI
+290 AQEPTLQPWI

-310 TQSTRTLPQ
+310 TQTTRSLPQ

-337 EALPFA
+337 EAMPFA
-343 RVQFANNPNI
+343 KVQFANMPGG
-353 AAVTNFD
+353 AVTDFD

-365 TIPRGENYVN
+365 IVPKGENYLN
-375 ASFVGYNNAQQQ
+375 ASFVGYNSVQLP

-401 VELEE
+401 VTLQE
-406 VQIRGSRSD
+406 VVVRGSRSD
-415 NADYYYIDG
+415 DEADYYVDG
-424 IEVRTEANT
+424 VINNVERRDIAQMPVRSLDLEELPGV
-433 ISREDISRMP
+433 RL
-443 ARSAD
+443 
-448 GIASSVGGINI
+448 
-459 GRKRKME
+459 RKKNKME
-466 FKNDAAPYK
+466 FNNVGNTYK
-475 ANAVATTI
+475 SNSVATTV

-498 SIPSDGMDHRV
+498 TIPTDGMDHRV

-558 FMGKSFL
+558 FMGKSYL

-580 DSKISVERTRLKEK
+580 DSKISVERTRMKEK

-630 PVSNLEDIKVKRGD
+630 PVSNQEDIKVKQGESVD
-644 VLDARVDEKTG
+644 GKVDEKTG

-667 SQTITFD
+667 IQTITFD

>member
-1 MESALYAHLPIRTKH
+1 
-16 RIMKKIIASILLG
+16 MKRIIASILVG
-29 CSFFGL
+29 CSFVSAN
-35 RAQKEINSVA
+35 AQKEISTVA

-59 QHEAKLDLQAGRQ
+59 QHEAKIDLVSGRQ
-72 DIVFQKLTDFIDPNT
+72 DIVFQKLTDFVDPNT

-98 LSVRTRKNFED
+98 LSVRTRKNYED

-121 VKKEQLFKK
+121 AKKDLLYKK

-142 MDKNLLLKNRDLK
+142 MDKNLLMQNRDLK

-161 KITELKEAYLFMH
+161 KTTELKEAYLFMH

-179 VITRETEIYAE
+179 VITRETAIYAE

-265 NVSQTTGIEWKDV
+265 NVSQTTGIEWKNV

-290 AQEPILQPWI
+290 AQEPTLQPWI

-310 TQSTRTLPQ
+310 TQSTRSLPQ
-319 VNYAGEK
+319 MSYDGEK

-365 TIPRGENYVN
+365 TIPKGENYVN
-375 ASFVGYNNAQQQ
+375 ASFVGYNTAQLQ

-401 VELEE
+401 VVLQE
-406 VQIRGSRSD
+406 VMVRGARAEASD
-415 NADYYYIDG
+415 YYIDG
-424 IEVRTEANT
+424 VYESDASGAT
-433 ISREDISRMP
+433 ITREDIARMP
-443 ARSAD
+443 MRSAD
-448 GIASSVGGINI
+448 MAKSIPGVQTA
-459 GRKRKME
+459 RKRKME
-466 FKNDAAPYK
+466 FKNETAAYK
-475 ANAVATTI
+475 SNTVATTI

-509 SIVTHELPASY
+509 SIATHELPASY
-520 EYHVVPKIDP
+520 EYHVIPKIDP

-558 FMGKSFL
+558 FMGKSYL

-580 DSKISVERTRLKEK
+580 DSKVSVERTRVKEK

-625 VKDQF
+625 VKDQY
-630 PVSNLEDIKVKRGD
+630 PVSNQEDIKVKQGELVD
-644 VLDARVDEKTG
+644 GKVDEKTG
-655 IITWSFLKGISG
+655 IITWAFLKGISG

>member
-1 MESALYAHLPIRTKH
+1 VESPLYAHLHTRIKD
-16 RIMKKIIASILLG
+16 RIMKKIIASVLLG
-29 CSFFGL
+29 CSFLGVN
-35 RAQKEINSVA
+35 AQKEISSVA

-59 QHEAKLDLQAGRQ
+59 QHEAKLDLQIGRQ
-72 DIVFQKLTDFIDPNT
+72 DIVFQKLTDFVDPNT

-98 LSVRTRKNFED
+98 LSVRTRKNYED

-121 VKKEQLFKK
+121 AKKDLLYKK

-142 MDKNLLLKNRDLK
+142 MDKNLLLQNRDLK

-179 VITRETEIYAE
+179 VITRETAIYAE

-220 VEVDVTKSCT
+220 VEVDVNKSCT

-265 NVSQTTGIEWKDV
+265 NVSQTTGIEWKNV

-290 AQEPILQPWI
+290 AQEPTLQPWI

-310 TQSTRTLPQ
+310 TQTTRNLPQ
-319 VNYAGEK
+319 VVYAGEK
-326 LRGEVIDASTG
+326 LRGEVIDASNG

-343 RVQFANNPNI
+343 RVQFANNPTI
-353 AAVTNFD
+353 AVVTDFD
-360 GKFEL
+360 GKFEM
-365 TIPRGENYVN
+365 TIPKGENYVN

-406 VQIRGSRSD
+406 VQIRGARSED
-415 NADYYYIDG
+415 ADYYIDG
-424 IEVRTEANT
+424 IQVTSEKNT
-433 ISREDISRMP
+433 ITRQDISRMP
-443 ARSAD
+443 VRSAD
-448 GIASSVGGINI
+448 MMRSVPGVQI
-459 GRKRKME
+459 GKKRKME
-466 FKNDAAPYK
+466 FKNESAGYK

-509 SIVTHELPASY
+509 SIATHELPASY

-558 FMGKSFL
+558 FMGKSYL

-580 DSKISVERTRLKEK
+580 DSKISVERTRVKEK

-630 PVSNLEDIKVKRGD
+630 PVSNQEDIKVKRGD
-644 VLDARVDEKTG
+644 LVDGTADEKTG
-655 IITWSFLKGISG
+655 IITWSFLKGITG

>member
-1 MESALYAHLPIRTKH
+1 
-16 RIMKKIIASILLG
+16 MKKITASAFIAINLF
-29 CSFFGL
+29 CVQ
-35 RAQKEINSVA
+35 AQKEINSVA
-45 PIKKVTV
+45 AIKKVTV
-52 FFTGAQV
+52 FFTGAQI
-59 QHEAKLDLQAGRQ
+59 QHEAKVELQAGRQ

-92 QGDVTI
+92 QGEVTI

-109 LKISNEEIHALN
+109 IKISNEEIRSLN
-121 VKKEQLFKK
+121 EKKDLLYKK
-130 DQALRDEYVILE
+130 DQALRDEYIILE
-142 MDKNLLLKNRDLK
+142 MDKNLLLNNRDLK

-161 KITELKEAYLFMH
+161 KTTELKEAYLFMH

-179 VITRETEIYAE
+179 VITRETAIYAE
-190 LEDLQKKMNQIEQEI
+190 LESLQKQMNKIEQEI

-220 VEVDVTKSCT
+220 VEVDVSKSCT

-239 PNATWKAYYDMRS
+239 PNATWKPYYDMRS

-290 AQEPILQPWI
+290 AQEPTLQPWI

-310 TQSTRTLPQ
+310 TQTTKSLPQ

-337 EALPFA
+337 EAMPFA
-343 RVQFANNPNI
+343 KVQFANMPGG
-353 AAVTNFD
+353 AVTDFD

-365 TIPRGENYVN
+365 IVPKGENYIN
-375 ASFVGYNNAQQQ
+375 ASFVGYISVQLP

-401 VELEE
+401 VTLQE
-406 VQIRGSRSD
+406 VVVRGSRSD
-415 NADYYYIDG
+415 DEADYYVDG
-424 IEVRTEANT
+424 VINNVER
-433 ISREDISRMP
+433 RDDIAQMP
-443 ARSAD
+443 ARSLD
-448 GIASSVGGINI
+448 LEEIPGVRL
-459 GRKRKME
+459 RKKNKME
-466 FKNDAAPYK
+466 FN
-475 ANAVATTI
+475 NVGNTFRSNSVATTV

-498 SIPSDGMDHRV
+498 TIPTDGMDHRV

-558 FMGKSFL
+558 FMGKSYL

-580 DSKISVERTRLKEK
+580 DSKISVERTRMKEK

-630 PVSNLEDIKVKRGD
+630 PVSNQEDIKVKQGETVD
-644 VLDARVDEKTG
+644 GKVDEKTG

-667 SQTITFD
+667 TQIITFD

>member
-1 MESALYAHLPIRTKH
+1 
-16 RIMKKIIASILLG
+16 
-29 CSFFGL
+29 
-35 RAQKEINSVA
+35 
-45 PIKKVTV
+45 
-52 FFTGAQV
+52 
-59 QHEAKLDLQAGRQ
+59 
-72 DIVFQKLTDFIDPNT
+72 
-87 VQVKA
+87 
-92 QGDVTI
+92 
-98 LSVRTRKNFED
+98 
-109 LKISNEEIHALN
+109 
-121 VKKEQLFKK
+121 
-130 DQALRDEYVILE
+130 
-142 MDKNLLLKNRDLK
+142 
-155 GQDQGL
+155 
-161 KITELKEAYLFMH
+161 
-174 TKLTE
+174 
-179 VITRETEIYAE
+179 
-190 LEDLQKKMNQIEQEI
+190 MNKIEQEI

-220 VEVDVTKSCT
+220 VEVDVSKSCT

-239 PNATWKAYYDMRS
+239 PNATWKPYYDMRS

-290 AQEPILQPWI
+290 AQEPTLQPWI

-310 TQSTRTLPQ
+310 TQTTRSLPQ

-337 EALPFA
+337 EAMPFA
-343 RVQFANNPNI
+343 KVQFANMPGG
-353 AAVTNFD
+353 AVTDFD

-365 TIPRGENYVN
+365 IVPKGENYLN
-375 ASFVGYNNAQQQ
+375 ASFVGYNSVQLP

-401 VELEE
+401 VTLQE
-406 VQIRGSRSD
+406 VVVRGSRSD
-415 NADYYYIDG
+415 DEADYYVDG
-424 IEVRTEANT
+424 VINNVER
-433 ISREDISRMP
+433 RDIAQMP
-443 ARSAD
+443 ARSLD
-448 GIASSVGGINI
+448 LEELPGVRL
-459 GRKRKME
+459 RKKNKME
-466 FKNDAAPYK
+466 FNNVGNTYK
-475 ANAVATTI
+475 SNSVATTV

-498 SIPSDGMDHRV
+498 TIPTDGMDHRV

-558 FMGKSFL
+558 FMGKSYL

-580 DSKISVERTRLKEK
+580 DSKITVERIRMKEK

-630 PVSNLEDIKVKRGD
+630 PVSNQEDIKVKQGE
-644 VLDARVDEKTG
+644 LVDGKVDDKTG

-667 SQTITFD
+667 TQTITFD

>member
-1 MESALYAHLPIRTKH
+1 MKGIKQ
-16 RIMKKIIASILLG
+16 RIMKRIIASILVG
-29 CSFFGL
+29 CSFVSAN
-35 RAQKEINSVA
+35 AQKEISTVA

-59 QHEAKLDLQAGRQ
+59 QHEAKIDLVSGRQ
-72 DIVFQKLTDFIDPNT
+72 DIVFQKLTDFVDPNT

-98 LSVRTRKNFED
+98 LSVRTRKNYED

-121 VKKEQLFKK
+121 AKKDLLYKK

-142 MDKNLLLKNRDLK
+142 MDKNLLMQNRDLK

-161 KITELKEAYLFMH
+161 KTTELKEAYLFMH

-179 VITRETEIYAE
+179 VITRETAIYAE

-265 NVSQTTGIEWKDV
+265 NVSQTTGIEWKNV

-290 AQEPILQPWI
+290 AQEPTLQPWI

-310 TQSTRTLPQ
+310 TQSTRSLPQ
-319 VNYAGEK
+319 MSYDGEK

-365 TIPRGENYVN
+365 TIPKGENYVN
-375 ASFVGYNNAQQQ
+375 ASFVGYNTAQLQ

-401 VELEE
+401 VVLQE
-406 VQIRGSRSD
+406 VMVRGARAEASD
-415 NADYYYIDG
+415 YYIDG
-424 IEVRTEANT
+424 VYESDASGAT
-433 ISREDISRMP
+433 ITREDIARMP
-443 ARSAD
+443 MRSAD
-448 GIASSVGGINI
+448 MAKSIPGVQTA
-459 GRKRKME
+459 RKRKME
-466 FKNDAAPYK
+466 FKNETAAYK
-475 ANAVATTI
+475 SNTVATTI

-509 SIVTHELPASY
+509 SIATHELPASY
-520 EYHVVPKIDP
+520 EYHVIPKIDP

-558 FMGKSFL
+558 FMGKSYL

-580 DSKISVERTRLKEK
+580 DSKVSVERTRVKEK

-625 VKDQF
+625 VKDQY
-630 PVSNLEDIKVKRGD
+630 PVSNQEDIKVKQGELVD
-644 VLDARVDEKTG
+644 GKVDEKTG
-655 IITWSFLKGISG
+655 IITWTFLKGISG

>member
-1 MESALYAHLPIRTKH
+1 
-16 RIMKKIIASILLG
+16 MKKIIASILIG
-29 CSFFGL
+29 CSLFNAS
-35 RAQKEINSVA
+35 AQKEINSVA

-52 FFTGAQV
+52 FFTGAQI
-59 QHEAKLDLQAGRQ
+59 QHEAKVDLQMGRQ
-72 DIVFQKLTDFIDPNT
+72 DIVFQKLTDFVDPNT

-121 VKKEQLFKK
+121 AKKELLYKK

-142 MDKNLLLKNRDLK
+142 MDKNLLMQNRDLK

-179 VITRETEIYAE
+179 VITRETAIYAE

-265 NVSQTTGIEWKDV
+265 NVSQTTGIEWKNV

-290 AQEPILQPWI
+290 AQEPTLQPWI

-310 TQSTRTLPQ
+310 TQTTRNLPQ
-319 VNYAGEK
+319 VVYAGEK

-353 AAVTNFD
+353 AVVTDFD
-360 GKFEL
+360 GKFEM
-365 TIPRGENYVN
+365 TIPKGENYVN

-401 VELEE
+401 VSLQE
-406 VQIRGSRSD
+406 VMVRGSRTED
-415 NADYYYIDG
+415 ADYYVDG
-424 IEVRTEANT
+424 IQVTSESNT
-433 ISREDISRMP
+433 ITRRDIARMP
-443 ARSAD
+443 ARVAD
-448 GIASSVGGINI
+448 MMQSMPGVQI
-459 GRKRKME
+459 GKKRKMD
-466 FKNDAAPYK
+466 FKNETAGWK

-509 SIVTHELPASY
+509 SIATHELPASY
-520 EYHVVPKIDP
+520 EYHVIPKIDP

-580 DSKISVERTRLKEK
+580 DSKVSVERTRVKEK
-594 SKIKTIGSRQKFD
+594 SKIKTIGSRQKFE

-625 VKDQF
+625 VKDQY
-630 PVSNLEDIKVKRGD
+630 PVSNQEDIKVKQGELAD
-644 VLDARVDEKTG
+644 GKVNDKTG
-655 IITWSFLKGISG
+655 IITWTFLKGISG
-667 SQTITFD
+667 TQTITFD

>member
-1 MESALYAHLPIRTKH
+1 
-16 RIMKKIIASILLG
+16 MKKIIASVLIG
-29 CSFFGL
+29 CIFLSAN
-35 RAQKEINSVA
+35 AQKEISSVA

-59 QHEAKLDLQAGRQ
+59 QHEAKLDLQIGRQ
-72 DIVFQKLTDFIDPNT
+72 DIVFQKLTDFVDPNT

-98 LSVRTRKNFED
+98 LSVRTRKNYED
-109 LKISNEEIHALN
+109 LRINNEEIHALN
-121 VKKEQLFKK
+121 AKKDLLYKK

-142 MDKNLLLKNRDLK
+142 MDKNLLMQNRDLK

-179 VITRETEIYAE
+179 VITRETAIYAE

-220 VEVDVTKSCT
+220 VEVDVNKSCT

-265 NVSQTTGIEWKDV
+265 NVSQTTGIEWKNV

-290 AQEPILQPWI
+290 AQEPTLQPWI

-310 TQSTRTLPQ
+310 TQTTRNLPQ
-319 VNYAGEK
+319 VVYDGEK

-343 RVQFANNPNI
+343 RVKFVGNPNI
-353 AAVTNFD
+353 AAVSDFD

-375 ASFVGYNNAQQQ
+375 ASFVGYNPVQLQ

-401 VELEE
+401 VSIQE
-406 VQIRGSRSD
+406 VMVRGARSED
-415 NADYYYIDG
+415 ADYYIDG
-424 IEVRTEANT
+424 IQVTSETNT
-433 ISREDISRMP
+433 ITRQDISRMP
-443 ARSAD
+443 MRSAD
-448 GIASSVGGINI
+448 GIASSVGRVDYR
-459 GRKRKME
+459 RKRKME
-466 FKNDAAPYK
+466 FKNETTAWK
-475 ANAVATTI
+475 SNAVATTI

-509 SIVTHELPASY
+509 SIATHELPASY

-580 DSKISVERTRLKEK
+580 DSKISVERTRVKEK

-630 PVSNLEDIKVKRGD
+630 PVSNQEDIKVKRGD
-644 VLDARVDEKTG
+644 LVDGTADEKTG
-655 IITWSFLKGISG
+655 IITWSFLKGITG

>member
-1 MESALYAHLPIRTKH
+1 
-16 RIMKKIIASILLG
+16 MKKITASAFIAINLF
-29 CSFFGL
+29 CVQ
-35 RAQKEINSVA
+35 AQKEINSVA
-45 PIKKVTV
+45 AIKKVTV
-52 FFTGAQV
+52 FFTGAQI
-59 QHEAKLDLQAGRQ
+59 QHEAKVELQAGRQ

-109 LKISNEEIHALN
+109 IKISNEEIRSLN
-121 VKKEQLFKK
+121 EKKDLLYKK
-130 DQALRDEYVILE
+130 DQALRDEYIILE
-142 MDKNLLLKNRDLK
+142 MDKNLLLNNRDLK

-161 KITELKEAYLFMH
+161 KTTELKEAYLFMH

-179 VITRETEIYAE
+179 VITRETAIYAE
-190 LEDLQKKMNQIEQEI
+190 LESLQKQMNKIEQEI

-220 VEVDVTKSCT
+220 VEVDVSKSCT

-239 PNATWKAYYDMRS
+239 PNATWKPYYDMRS

-290 AQEPILQPWI
+290 AQEPTLQPWI

-310 TQSTRTLPQ
+310 TQTTRSLPQ

-337 EALPFA
+337 EAMPFA
-343 RVQFANNPNI
+343 KVQFANMPGG
-353 AAVTNFD
+353 AVTDFD

-365 TIPRGENYVN
+365 IVPKGENYLN
-375 ASFVGYNNAQQQ
+375 ASFVGYNSVQLP

-401 VELEE
+401 VTLQE
-406 VQIRGSRSD
+406 VVVRGSRSD
-415 NADYYYIDG
+415 DEADYYVDG
-424 IEVRTEANT
+424 VINNVERRDIAQMPVRSLDLEELPGV
-433 ISREDISRMP
+433 RL
-443 ARSAD
+443 
-448 GIASSVGGINI
+448 
-459 GRKRKME
+459 RKKNKME
-466 FKNDAAPYK
+466 FNNVGNTYK
-475 ANAVATTI
+475 SNSVATTV

-498 SIPSDGMDHRV
+498 TIPTDGMDHRV

-558 FMGKSFL
+558 FMGKSYL

-580 DSKISVERTRLKEK
+580 DSKISVERTRMKEK

-630 PVSNLEDIKVKRGD
+630 PVSNQEDIKVKQGESVD
-644 VLDARVDEKTG
+644 GKVDEKTG

-667 SQTITFD
+667 TQTITFD

>member
-1 MESALYAHLPIRTKH
+1 
-16 RIMKKIIASILLG
+16 MKKIIVSVLLG
-29 CSFFGL
+29 CSFLGVN
-35 RAQKEINSVA
+35 AQKEISSVA

-59 QHEAKLDLQAGRQ
+59 QHEAKLDLQIGRQ
-72 DIVFQKLTDFIDPNT
+72 DIVFQKLTDFVDPNT

-109 LKISNEEIHALN
+109 LRISNEEINALN
-121 VKKEQLFKK
+121 AKKDLLYKK

-142 MDKNLLLKNRDLK
+142 MDKNLLLQNRDLK

-179 VITRETEIYAE
+179 VITRETAIYAE

-205 ISQRSKPVINYSEVV
+205 ISQRSKPVINYSEIV
-220 VEVDVTKSCT
+220 VEVDVNKSCT

-265 NVSQTTGIEWKDV
+265 NVSQTTGIEWKNV

-290 AQEPILQPWI
+290 AQEPTLQPWI

-310 TQSTRTLPQ
+310 TQTTRTLPQ
-319 VNYAGEK
+319 VAYAGEK
-326 LRGEVIDASTG
+326 LRGEVIDASNG

-343 RVQFANNPNI
+343 RVQFANNPTI
-353 AAVTNFD
+353 AVVTDFD
-360 GKFEL
+360 GKFEM
-365 TIPRGENYVN
+365 TIPKGENYVN

-401 VELEE
+401 LELEE
-406 VQIRGSRSD
+406 VQIRGARSED
-415 NADYYYIDG
+415 ADYYIDG
-424 IEVRTEANT
+424 IQVTSETNT
-433 ISREDISRMP
+433 ITRQDISRMP

-448 GIASSVGGINI
+448 MLRSVPGVQI
-459 GRKRKME
+459 GKKRKME
-466 FKNDAAPYK
+466 FKNETAGYK

-509 SIVTHELPASY
+509 SIATHELPASY

-558 FMGKSFL
+558 FMGKSYL

-580 DSKISVERTRLKEK
+580 DSKISVERTRVKEK

-630 PVSNLEDIKVKRGD
+630 PVSNQEDIKVKRGELVD
-644 VLDARVDEKTG
+644 GTADEKTG
-655 IITWSFLKGISG
+655 IIIWSFLKGITG

>member
-1 MESALYAHLPIRTKH
+1 
-16 RIMKKIIASILLG
+16 MKRIIASLIVGFNL
-29 CSFFGL
+29 FHAT
-35 RAQKEINSVA
+35 AQKEISSVA

-59 QHEAKLDLQAGRQ
+59 QHEAKIDLQAGRQ

-121 VKKEQLFKK
+121 AKKDVLYRK

-161 KITELKEAYLFMH
+161 KTTELKEAYLFMH

-179 VITRETEIYAE
+179 VITRETAIYAE

-220 VEVDVTKSCT
+220 VEVDVNKSCT

-290 AQEPILQPWI
+290 AQEPTLQPWT

-310 TQSTRTLPQ
+310 TQSTRNLPQ
-319 VNYAGEK
+319 VQYDGEK

-365 TIPRGENYVN
+365 TIPKGENYVN
-375 ASFVGYNNAQQQ
+375 AIFVGYNTAQLQ

-401 VELEE
+401 VVLKEVMVLGLESTE
-406 VQIRGSRSD
+406 AND
-415 NADYYYIDG
+415 YYIDG
-424 IEVRTEANT
+424 INETSASGVT
-433 ISREDISRMP
+433 ITREDIARMP

-448 GIASSVGGINI
+448 MLQSLPGVQT
-459 GRKRKME
+459 GRKRKMD
-466 FKNDAAPYK
+466 FKNETAAWNG
-475 ANAVATTI
+475 NAVATTI

-491 YAIQSKM
+491 YTIQSKM

-509 SIVTHELPASY
+509 SIATHELPASY
-520 EYHVVPKIDP
+520 EYHVIPKIDP

-580 DSKISVERTRLKEK
+580 DSKVSVERTRLKEK

-617 GGAMIPLI
+617 GGAMIPILI
-625 VKDQF
+625 KDQF
-630 PVSNLEDIKVKRGD
+630 PVSNQEDIKVKRGEIVD
-644 VLDARVDEKTG
+644 GKVDEETG

-667 SQTITFD
+667 SQVITFD

>member
-1 MESALYAHLPIRTKH
+1 VESPLYAHLHTRIKD
-16 RIMKKIIASILLG
+16 RIMKKIIASVLLG
-29 CSFFGL
+29 CSFLGVN
-35 RAQKEINSVA
+35 AQKEISSVA

-59 QHEAKLDLQAGRQ
+59 QHEAKLDLQIGRQ
-72 DIVFQKLTDFIDPNT
+72 DIVFQKLTDFVDPNT

-98 LSVRTRKNFED
+98 LSVRTRKNYED

-121 VKKEQLFKK
+121 AKKDLLYKK

-142 MDKNLLLKNRDLK
+142 MDKNLLLQNRDLK

-179 VITRETEIYAE
+179 VITRETAIYAE

-220 VEVDVTKSCT
+220 VEVDVNKSCT

-265 NVSQTTGIEWKDV
+265 NVSQTTGIEWKNV

-290 AQEPILQPWI
+290 AQEPTLQPWI

-310 TQSTRTLPQ
+310 TQTTRTLPQ
-319 VNYAGEK
+319 VAYAGEK
-326 LRGEVIDASTG
+326 LRGEVIDASNG

-343 RVQFANNPNI
+343 RVQFANNPTI
-353 AAVTNFD
+353 AVVTDFD
-360 GKFEL
+360 GKFEM
-365 TIPRGENYVN
+365 TIPKGENYVN

-406 VQIRGSRSD
+406 VQIRGARSED
-415 NADYYYIDG
+415 ADYYIDG
-424 IEVRTEANT
+424 IQVTSEKNT
-433 ISREDISRMP
+433 ITRQDISRMP

-448 GIASSVGGINI
+448 GVARSVAGVNT
-459 GRKRKME
+459 GRKRKMD
-466 FKNDAAPYK
+466 FKNETTAWQ

-509 SIVTHELPASY
+509 SIATHELPASY

-558 FMGKSFL
+558 FMGKSYL

-580 DSKISVERTRLKEK
+580 DSKISVERTRVKEK

-630 PVSNLEDIKVKRGD
+630 PVSNQEDIKVKRGD
-644 VLDARVDEKTG
+644 LVDGTADEKTG
-655 IITWSFLKGISG
+655 IITWSFLKGITG

>member
-1 MESALYAHLPIRTKH
+1 
-16 RIMKKIIASILLG
+16 MKKIIASVLLG
-29 CSFFGL
+29 CSFLGVN
-35 RAQKEINSVA
+35 AQKEISSVA

-59 QHEAKLDLQAGRQ
+59 QHEAKLDLQIGRQ
-72 DIVFQKLTDFIDPNT
+72 DIVFQKLTDFVDPNT

-98 LSVRTRKNFED
+98 LSVRTRKNYED

-121 VKKEQLFKK
+121 AKKDLLYKK

-142 MDKNLLLKNRDLK
+142 MDKNLLLQNRDLK

-179 VITRETEIYAE
+179 VITRETAIYAE

-220 VEVDVTKSCT
+220 VEVDVNKSCT

-265 NVSQTTGIEWKDV
+265 NVSQTTGIEWKNV

-290 AQEPILQPWI
+290 AQEPTLQPWI

-310 TQSTRTLPQ
+310 TQTTRTLPQ
-319 VNYAGEK
+319 VVYAGEK
-326 LRGEVIDASTG
+326 LRGEVIDASNG

-343 RVQFANNPNI
+343 RVQFANNPTI
-353 AAVTNFD
+353 AVVTDFD
-360 GKFEL
+360 GKFEM
-365 TIPRGENYVN
+365 TIPKGENYVN

-406 VQIRGSRSD
+406 VQIRGARSED
-415 NADYYYIDG
+415 ADYYIDG
-424 IEVRTEANT
+424 IQVTSEKNT
-433 ISREDISRMP
+433 ITRQDISRMP
-443 ARSAD
+443 VRSAD
-448 GIASSVGGINI
+448 MMRSVPGVQI

-466 FKNDAAPYK
+466 FKNESAGYK

-509 SIVTHELPASY
+509 SIATHELPASY

-558 FMGKSFL
+558 FMGKSYL

-580 DSKISVERTRLKEK
+580 DSKISVERTRVKEK

-630 PVSNLEDIKVKRGD
+630 PVSNQEDIKVKRGD
-644 VLDARVDEKTG
+644 LVDGTADEKTG
-655 IITWSFLKGISG
+655 IITWSFLKGITG

>member
-1 MESALYAHLPIRTKH
+1 
-16 RIMKKIIASILLG
+16 MKKIIASVLLG
-29 CSFFGL
+29 CIFLSAN
-35 RAQKEINSVA
+35 AQKEISSVA

-59 QHEAKLDLQAGRQ
+59 QHEAKLDLQIGRQ
-72 DIVFQKLTDFIDPNT
+72 DIVFQKLTDFVDPNT

-98 LSVRTRKNFED
+98 LSVRTRKNYED
-109 LKISNEEIHALN
+109 LRINNEEIHALN
-121 VKKEQLFKK
+121 AKKDLLYKK

-142 MDKNLLLKNRDLK
+142 MDKNLLLQNRDLK

-179 VITRETEIYAE
+179 VITRETAIYAE

-220 VEVDVTKSCT
+220 VEVDVNKSCT

-265 NVSQTTGIEWKDV
+265 NVSQTTGIEWENV

-290 AQEPILQPWI
+290 AQEPTLQPWI

-310 TQSTRTLPQ
+310 TQTTRTLPQ
-319 VNYAGEK
+319 VAYAGEK
-326 LRGEVIDASTG
+326 LRGEVIDASNG

-343 RVQFANNPNI
+343 RVQFANNPTI
-353 AAVTNFD
+353 AVVTDFD
-360 GKFEL
+360 GKFEM
-365 TIPRGENYVN
+365 TIPKGENYVN

-406 VQIRGSRSD
+406 VQIRGARSED
-415 NADYYYIDG
+415 ADYYIDG
-424 IEVRTEANT
+424 IQVTSEKNT
-433 ISREDISRMP
+433 ITRQDISRMP

-448 GIASSVGGINI
+448 GVARSVAGVNT

-466 FKNDAAPYK
+466 FKNETAGYK

-509 SIVTHELPASY
+509 SIATHELPASY

-558 FMGKSFL
+558 FMGKSYL

-580 DSKISVERTRLKEK
+580 DSKISVERTRVKEK

-630 PVSNLEDIKVKRGD
+630 PVSNQEDIKVKRGD
-644 VLDARVDEKTG
+644 LVDGTADEKTG
-655 IITWSFLKGISG
+655 IITWSFLKGITG